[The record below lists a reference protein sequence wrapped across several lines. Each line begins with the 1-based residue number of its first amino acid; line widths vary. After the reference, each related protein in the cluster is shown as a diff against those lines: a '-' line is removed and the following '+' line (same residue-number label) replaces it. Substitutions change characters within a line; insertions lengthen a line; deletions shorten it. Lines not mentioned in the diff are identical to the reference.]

1 MEILANIFGKLD
13 YTAYIIIELII
24 GIFIIAFFAMLC
36 IRSSYDRLRNELGKL
51 SSRKEARAKSDFL
64 QNIIIEYKI
73 VSVASGAEINTQAL
87 IEKHFFT
94 KLRGTSL
101 GERFV
106 KHSVSLMIVLGL
118 LGTFYGLTLSVGRL
132 VEMLTQSGS
141 REMLSNMDSIIMS
154 LISSVKGMSV
164 AFITS
169 LAGIAGSILITIF
182 SIIADIDGLK
192 QSVMVQL
199 EEYLDNIVEPELAKE
214 KDTELKKMC
223 RVVTTAFDEFGNRID
238 GILKMTLSDFGD
250 RLAAATGSI
259 ETSSK
264 CLESTINKFD
274 ETLDNFSKNTRDFSE
289 FNYNLRSNI
298 ERMDVSFVNLR
309 ESLSDATK
317 IIESNQ
323 RSINEF
329 SNAILSAA
337 AALGDKDN

>member
-1 MEILANIFGKLD
+1 MELLTNMTGKLD
-13 YTAYIIIELII
+13 DMGYIIVQLIL
-24 GIFIIAFFAMLC
+24 GIFLVSFFAMLC
-36 IRSSYDRLRNELGKL
+36 IRSRYGGLRNELNKL
-51 SSRKEARAKSDFL
+51 SSRKESRAKSDFL
-64 QNIIIEYKI
+64 QNIITEYKV
-73 VSVASGAEINTQAL
+73 VSFASCAEINTQAL

-94 KLRGTSL
+94 RLTGTSL

-141 REMLSNMDSIIMS
+141 REMLSNMDSIILS
-154 LISSVKGMSV
+154 LITSVRGMSV

-169 LAGIAGSILITIF
+169 LTGIAGSILITIF
-182 SIIADIDGLK
+182 SILADIDGVK

-199 EEYLDNIVEPELAKE
+199 EEYLDNVVEPELAKE

-223 RVVTTAFDEFGNRID
+223 RTITSAFDEFGNRID

-250 RLAAATGSI
+250 RLSAATSSI
-259 ETSSK
+259 ENSSR
-264 CLESTINKFD
+264 CLEGTINKFD
-274 ETLDNFSKNTRDFSE
+274 ETLQNFNKNTRDFSE
-289 FNYNLRSNI
+289 FNHNLRSNI

-309 ESLSDATK
+309 ESLLDSTR

-337 AALGDKDN
+337 ATKSEKNS